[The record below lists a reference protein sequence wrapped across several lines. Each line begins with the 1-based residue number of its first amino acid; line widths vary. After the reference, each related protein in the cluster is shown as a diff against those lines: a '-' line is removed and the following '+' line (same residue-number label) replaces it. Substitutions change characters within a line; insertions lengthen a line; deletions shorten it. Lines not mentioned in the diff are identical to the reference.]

1 MDLQKRQKHVGDD
14 SYRVYDAADPQQH
27 VSLPPHT
34 PHSSPSIPASN
45 LTNISSLFVF
55 PILFVVLN
63 LKNTSSL
70 FSLKLLFLVV
80 NLQKSSFLSTSLSM
94 SVFAFPSTP
103 VCLCWGGY
111 GPLLSMVPSEGTVEK
126 GGPYPPPYGG
136 SVPPT
141 EGVRTPTLRDRSIL
155 PPPYGGVRNP
165 SKKNHT
171 PVERNTN
178 TDIDREVERNEK
190 KMRCTTKRVFQI
202 KRGMKC
208 FSNSR
213 LSSLRFVKNQYGLS
227 IL

>member
-136 SVPPT
+136 SVPPPLRR
-141 EGVRTPTLRDRSIL
+141 VRTPYGGGPYPHPTGQVHT
-155 PPPYGGVRNP
+155 PPPLR
-165 SKKNHT
+165 
-171 PVERNTN
+171 
-178 TDIDREVERNEK
+178 
-190 KMRCTTKRVFQI
+190 
-202 KRGMKC
+202 RGP
-208 FSNSR
+208 
-213 LSSLRFVKNQYGLS
+213 
-227 IL
+227 